1 MINVVLVFSGGMDYS
16 PFSFETISSGIND
29 TATFHLDEE
38 IRNTSKCIRRNNWG
52 RFPNNA
58 SEIMLRWLFLPNV
71 EIKTNSSND
80 ESYLYFRV
88 CIFVRTKNKNFN
100 MFVTIKVNLSLV
112 FY

>member
-16 PFSFETISSGIND
+16 PFSFETISSGSND
-29 TATFHLDEE
+29 PATFHLDEE
-38 IRNTSKCIRRNNWG
+38 IRNTSKCIGRFYWG

-58 SEIMLRWLFLPNV
+58 SEIGLRWLFLPRF
-71 EIKTNSSND
+71 EIKTKSSNG

-88 CIFVRTKNKNFN
+88 CIFIMTKNKNFE
-100 MFVTIKVNLSLV
+100 MFVTIKVNLWLV